1 MVSKDLFGNARVRH
15 FEVTAIGAD
24 GAKKTK
30 RVLATGYNQS
40 ERSPKAASATTCV
53 FALDEL
59 PSADLMFSV
68 VPVGCFGK
76 KGNPLTGAIRI

>member
-40 ERSPKAASATTCV
+40 EKSPKAASATTCV
-53 FALDEL
+53 FAADEL
-59 PSADLMFSV
+59 QASAVRFEV
-68 VPVGCFGK
+68 VPVNCFGK
-76 KGNPLTGAIRI
+76 RGRPIVGTES

>member
-1 MVSKDLFGNARVRH
+1 M
-15 FEVTAIGAD
+15 
-24 GAKKTK
+24 K
-30 RVLATGYNQS
+30 RVLAVGYNQS
-40 ERSPKAASATTCV
+40 EKTARAASATTSV

-59 PSADLMFSV
+59 PSADVTFSV